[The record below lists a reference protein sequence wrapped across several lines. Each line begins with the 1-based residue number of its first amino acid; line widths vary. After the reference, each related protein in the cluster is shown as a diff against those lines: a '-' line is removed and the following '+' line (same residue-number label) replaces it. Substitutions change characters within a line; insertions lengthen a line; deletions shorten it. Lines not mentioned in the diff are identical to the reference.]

1 MDNEQQNRIDLVV
14 IGQGYVGL
22 PLAQEASSSG
32 LKVVG
37 FDVNPGLVRSLNAG
51 ISHIDDLSDED
62 ISTMR
67 LQGYEASA
75 DPEVLSRADTIVVC
89 VPTPLS
95 KDGSPDMKYVE
106 SAAATVARH
115 ITRGTLVSLESTTY
129 PGTTDGVL
137 KPLMEEQ
144 GFTVGE
150 DVYLAF
156 SPERIN
162 PGDPIYGFRNTP
174 KVLGGVTPAC
184 TKRAEEFYGKIVDRV
199 VPVSGPKEAEMTKLL
214 ENTYRHVNIA
224 LVNELA
230 KACRGLGIDLHE
242 VVDAA
247 KTKPFGFQAFYPGP
261 GVGGH
266 CIPIDPNYLSFT
278 IKTELG
284 SPFRFVE
291 LAQEINESM
300 PRYVRDRIAEELNNH
315 RKPIAGS
322 NVLLLGVT
330 YKPDIADQRES
341 PAVPLGKLLFDS
353 GADLC
358 FHDPK
363 VERWAVSSGVSL
375 QCVDELDRAIAEAD
389 IVVLLQNHASYMDLD
404 FSAVSA
410 PVLDTRG
417 VLKRTQNVT
426 GL

>member
-1 MDNEQQNRIDLVV
+1 METEQQPRSDLVV
-14 IGQGYVGL
+14 MGQGYVGL
-22 PLAQEASSSG
+22 PLAQEACSAG

-37 FDVNPGLVRSLNAG
+37 FDLNPGLVRSLNAG

-62 ISTMR
+62 LATMR
-67 LQGYEASA
+67 TMGYEASS
-75 DPEVLSRADTIVVC
+75 DPEVLSHADAIVIC

-106 SAAATVARH
+106 SAATTVARH
-115 ITRGTLVSLESTTY
+115 LTRGTLVSLESTTY
-129 PGTTDGVL
+129 PGTTNDVL
-137 KPLMEEQ
+137 KPLLEEQ

-150 DVYLAF
+150 DVYLSF

-162 PGDPIYGFRNTP
+162 PGDPVYGFRNTP

-184 TKRAEEFYGKIVDRV
+184 TKRATEFYEKIVDRV

-278 IKTELG
+278 IKSELG

-300 PRYVRDRIAEELNNH
+300 PRYVRDRIAEELNAH

-322 NVLLLGVT
+322 KVLLLGVT
-330 YKPDIADQRES
+330 YKPNIADQRES
-341 PAVPLGKLLFDS
+341 PSVPLGKLLNES
-353 GADLC
+353 GADLR

-363 VERWAVSSGVSL
+363 VERWTVTPGNAL
-375 QCVDELDRAIAEAD
+375 QRVDNLDQEINEAD
-389 IVVLLQNHASYMDLD
+389 IIVLLQNHVAYKELD
-404 FSAVSA
+404 FTTVSV

-417 VLKRTQNVT
+417 VLAKATNVT